1 MSISHS
7 IELRTKA
14 GALSHVFPPSS
25 AAPPPPP
32 ASAKYAIHP
41 VTGSVLPLPHDGLT
55 HAYYSPTGRYLV
67 GFTGSSIVV
76 RDTESGDDDAV
87 PISFPFGGKI
97 RADKSAA
104 SGGAVGCVRNASCY
118 DSGSNWPT
126 LVQFSKDERVAMRIG
141 TKNELHF
148 YLLGGGAEA
157 PTAVRV
163 RIKDVSFA
171 VLDAESSPSGASVL
185 TFVAGNRNVPA
196 RASLF
201 SGIVLEGAA
210 GVLTPPPPPSSKSQI
225 ADEASL
231 SFSRSG
237 RSGLALMST
246 SVDRTGASYYG
257 STFAILL
264 NAKGAETVAPP
275 KAEGP
280 VHALRWHPTRE
291 EFVVCAGAQ
300 PSCSALYDATGCQ
313 TYSFGTSHRN
323 TVCFSP
329 HSNLLA
335 LGGFGNLAGGVSV
348 FHLGEK
354 SVVTQTA
361 DFKTESPAVSHGWS
375 PCGLYFLCAT
385 TSPRH
390 VMDNGYTVYDHM
402 GKVAHTFSTDCLYA
416 AHWAHDIA
424 ERTTP
429 AVALPKTSVSGAS
442 GGLFAATN
450 ASAKYV
456 PPSARGRSS
465 AGFAARL
472 RAEHSGSGPGKV
484 SKASAEAAAHR
495 ARGGVAGA
503 VLAAG
508 SAPVVPLSKSAAK
521 RARAKAKK
529 EEQKSAA
536 SASAAASPATKDGP
550 EAPPAP
556 PPAPPP
562 AMDPEKVAR
571 KINKQLKQIEGL
583 KSKDVSSL
591 NDDQVKKLASEAA
604 LRAQLAALGL

>member
-348 FHLGEK
+348 FHLSK
-354 SVVTQTA
+354 RSVVTQMA
-361 DFKTESPAVSHGWS
+361 DFKTGESRSQPWVEPLRAVLSVRNNFPLSRHRQRVHRLRPHGESGAHIFNGLPLRDALGARHGREGTAHCRPA
-375 PCGLYFLCAT
+375 
-385 TSPRH
+385 
-390 VMDNGYTVYDHM
+390 
-402 GKVAHTFSTDCLYA
+402 KVARLWRVRGPVRRHQRL
-416 AHWAHDIA
+416 
-424 ERTTP
+424 RQVRP
-429 AVALPKTSVSGAS
+429 AKREGMLVCRLCGATSRGALRQQALQGQQGVGR
-442 GGLFAATN
+442 GGGTLDTGG
-450 ASAKYV
+450 
-456 PPSARGRSS
+456 RGRSRPC
-465 AGFAARL
+465 GRVGAR
-472 RAEHSGSGPGKV
+472 RTA
-484 SKASAEAAAHR
+484 
-495 ARGGVAGA
+495 
-503 VLAAG
+503 
-508 SAPVVPLSKSAAK
+508 
-521 RARAKAKK
+521 
-529 EEQKSAA
+529 
-536 SASAAASPATKDGP
+536 
-550 EAPPAP
+550 
-556 PPAPPP
+556 
-562 AMDPEKVAR
+562 
-571 KINKQLKQIEGL
+571 
-583 KSKDVSSL
+583 
-591 NDDQVKKLASEAA
+591 
-604 LRAQLAALGL
+604 